1 MFRKEQEETFGLLTN
16 TNKNVD
22 SDDHDDYI
30 INDDVDEVQLVMH
43 DDDWRSVDDDNDDDR
58 WSLLLMMVLIIIMI
72 LMIIISEDVWITINM
87 RIDEYDHNDTF
98 RWKW

>member
-1 MFRKEQEETFGLLTN
+1 MFRNEQEETFGLLTN
-16 TNKNVD
+16 TNNSVD

-30 INDDVDEVQLVMH
+30 NNDEVQLVMH
-43 DDDWRSVDDDNDDDR
+43 DDDWRSVYDDNDNDR
-58 WSLLLMMVLIIIMI
+58 WSLLLMMVIFIIMI
-72 LMIIISEDVWITINM
+72 LMIMISEDVWITINM